1 MKIDHWLFFF
11 VKGENVLDT
20 LEKEIEDVLY
30 ELIELEMEEEI
41 MEMTKRFAKLLASVQ
56 KVGLIDFKLNVLVDP
71 SRCYPQTNNLLESL
85 LEAKRRFSRR
95 GKLLTHRDI
104 LKIWLR
110 KNQKFRNN
118 YLPGMF

>member
-1 MKIDHWLFFF
+1 M
-11 VKGENVLDT
+11 NA

-30 ELIELEMEEEI
+30 KLIELEMEEEI
-41 MEMTKRFAKLLASVQ
+41 MEMTKLFARLLASVQ
-56 KVGLIDFKLNVLVDP
+56 NAGLIDFKLNVLVDP
-71 SRCYPQTNNLLESL
+71 AQCYPQTNNLLESL
-85 LEAKRRFSRR
+85 LEARRRFSRR

-110 KNQKFRNN
+110 KNEKFRTN

>member
-1 MKIDHWLFFF
+1 MDA
-11 VKGENVLDT
+11 

-30 ELIELEMEEEI
+30 KLIELEMEEAI
-41 MEMTKRFAKLLASVQ
+41 MEMTKLFAKLLASVQ
-56 KVGLIDFKLNVLVDP
+56 KAGLIDFKLNVLVNP
-71 SRCYPQTNNLLESL
+71 SQCYPQTKSFLESL
-85 LEAKRRFSRR
+85 LEAKKRFNRR

-110 KNQKFRNN
+110 KNKKFRTN

>member
-1 MKIDHWLFFF
+1 MKLVHRLFFY
-11 VKGENVLDT
+11 VKGEKVLDT
-20 LEKEIEDVLY
+20 LEKQIEDALY
-30 ELIELEMEEEI
+30 RLIELEMEEEI
-41 MEMTKRFAKLLASVQ
+41 MEMTKLFTKLLASVQ
-56 KVGLIDFKLNVLVDP
+56 EAGLIDFKLNVLVDTAQ
-71 SRCYPQTNNLLESL
+71 CYPQTKHLLESL

-110 KNQKFRNN
+110 KNKKFRTD